1 MKSSKE
7 NSHMLG
13 QASSERDSLRL
24 LNVYFKNMKHLV
36 VIFLLFAATTCSYA
50 QGTDFILLKIG
61 TKQKTQIRY
70 YPGETITYK
79 SKKIDYF
86 VTDVIQSIDQNF
98 IYLSENILSPESITE
113 LDIRDKDRRNGTL
126 RALNVLTLG
135 AGVILL
141 GAESINSIYH
151 EQEFSISSGVG
162 LTSGILIGTGLAML
176 PLRYK
181 TFKNT
186 GRNKIQLIQMRM
198 D

>member
-1 MKSSKE
+1 MFALYFSKTKIQKLSKS
-7 NSHMLG
+7 LLLTLF
-13 QASSERDSLRL
+13 SLL
-24 LNVYFKNMKHLV
+24 LFFSADHAFAQSTD
-36 VIFLLFAATTCSYA
+36 FLL
-50 QGTDFILLKIG
+50 LKRG
-61 TKQKTQIRY
+61 TKQKSQIRY
-70 YPGETITYK
+70 YPGEEITYK
-79 SKKIDYF
+79 STKINYF

-113 LDIRDKDRRNGTL
+113 IDIRYKDRRNGTL

-135 AGVILL
+135 AGIILL

-151 EQEFSISSGVG
+151 GNEFSIDSGVG
-162 LTSGILIGTGLAML
+162 LTSGILLGTGLAML

>member
-1 MKSSKE
+1 MRILVTLLLIFSVQLSS
-7 NSHMLG
+7 
-13 QASSERDSLRL
+13 
-24 LNVYFKNMKHLV
+24 F
-36 VIFLLFAATTCSYA
+36 A
-50 QGTDFILLKIG
+50 QGTDFVILKRG
-61 TKQKTQIRY
+61 AKQKSQIRY
-70 YPGETITYK
+70 YPGEEITYK
-79 SKKIDYF
+79 STKINYF
-86 VTDVIQSIDQNF
+86 VTDIIQNIDQNY

-113 LDIRDKDRRNGTL
+113 IDIRDKDRRNGTL

-135 AGVILL
+135 AGIIFL

-151 EQEFSISSGVG
+151 DNEFSISSGVG
-162 LTSGILIGTGLAML
+162 LASGILLGAGVAML

>member
-1 MKSSKE
+1 MKSLITLLLIFSA
-7 NSHMLG
+7 
-13 QASSERDSLRL
+13 QFSSL
-24 LNVYFKNMKHLV
+24 
-36 VIFLLFAATTCSYA
+36 A
-50 QGTDFILLKIG
+50 QGTDFVILKRG
-61 TKQKTQIRY
+61 AKQKSQIRF

-79 SKKIDYF
+79 STKIDYF
-86 VTDVIQSIDQNF
+86 VTDVIKSIDQNY

-113 LDIRDKDRRNGTL
+113 IDIRDKDRRNGTL

-151 EQEFSISSGVG
+151 GNEFSVSSGVG
-162 LTSGILIGTGLAML
+162 LASGIILGTGIAML
-176 PLRYK
+176 PIRYK

-198 D
+198 E

>member
-1 MKSSKE
+1 MRRQVSVKRDFSRAIGIASESLYKHMKYLVAFSLFFVVSFSS
-7 NSHMLG
+7 
-13 QASSERDSLRL
+13 
-24 LNVYFKNMKHLV
+24 F
-36 VIFLLFAATTCSYA
+36 A
-50 QGTDFILLKIG
+50 QGTDFVLLKRG
-61 TKQKTQIRY
+61 TKQKSQIRY

-79 SKKIDYF
+79 STKIDYF
-86 VTDVIQSIDQNF
+86 VTDIIQNIDQNY
-98 IYLSENILSPESITE
+98 IYLSENILSPETITE
-113 LDIRDKDRRNGTL
+113 IDVRNKDRRNGTL

-135 AGVILL
+135 AGIILL

-151 EQEFSISSGVG
+151 GNEFSIDSGVG
-162 LTSGILIGTGLAML
+162 LTSGILLGTGLAML